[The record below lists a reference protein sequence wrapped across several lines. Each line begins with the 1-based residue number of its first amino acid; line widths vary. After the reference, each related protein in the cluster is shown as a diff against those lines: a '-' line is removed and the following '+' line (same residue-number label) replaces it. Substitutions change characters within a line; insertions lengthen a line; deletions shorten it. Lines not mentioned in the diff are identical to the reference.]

1 MRTLRLILSFY
12 RSFAFASITLTF
24 ACISIVYTNGI
35 GAFTVVFWFKMATL
49 GLIFYFINNYKKHEL
64 YYYKNLGVSRWM
76 LWIPTL
82 TFDFILFIVLTILIH
97 NIS

>member
-1 MRTLRLILSFY
+1 MLRLILSFY
-12 RSFAFASITLTF
+12 RSFAFASATLTF
-24 ACISIVYTNGI
+24 ACISIVYANGI
-35 GAFTVVFWFKMATL
+35 YAFTVVFWFKMATL

-64 YYYKNLGVSRWM
+64 YYYKNLGVSKWM

-82 TFDFILFIVLTILIH
+82 TFDFILFIVSTILIH